1 MCKAWRAG
9 GTSTVNNRFI
19 RVGFVK
25 KSEQW
30 SIRCFRGSWGKTRDA
45 LKKFNCIDDD
55 SCATNNT
62 AMAIFVRRSWKRMA
76 TSLRNTEEHDKEK
89 EFRLST
95 TFICFNQFYGIIT
108 ALCKCFHWLK
118 QFLKWAMYPMDL
130 CKIKV
135 LINNHFCYFCVI
147 LFLYYVK
154 GNFKKY
160 SLEYG

>member
-19 RVGFVK
+19 RVGFVT
-25 KSEQW
+25 KSEQRC
-30 SIRCFRGSWGKTRDA
+30 IRCFRGSWGKTRDA
-45 LKKFNCIDDD
+45 LKKN
-55 SCATNNT
+55 ST
-62 AMAIFVRRSWKRMA
+62 ALTMTPVQPTTQRWRYLCVGHGRGWQPRHETQK
-76 TSLRNTEEHDKEK
+76 
-89 EFRLST
+89 ST
-95 TFICFNQFYGIIT
+95 TKIRSSDCQLHFFFNQFYDTIT

-118 QFLKWAMYPMDL
+118 PFLRWAMYPMDL
-130 CKIKV
+130 CKINV